1 MIRSFGALLT
11 FVLLLSAAVCAQNS
25 QSPPAVSNLIAVLSK
40 TVETKTAAPGD
51 EITLKTISDVIVDG
65 VVVIPK
71 GTKVTGQISEVAIKS
86 KEEPQTL
93 LALVIDKA
101 VRKDGS
107 QIQLQA
113 IVAAIA
119 APQKESSLASD
130 PTYGMMHS
138 NEPTMVG
145 SGPRAAGSSG
155 SLSVS
160 SQASSNAAVATAK
173 LQGSLDEP
181 SVLTADSQGAIGFDG
196 ITITWRL
203 IAPPPVTVISTKGK
217 GLKLEAGT
225 QMLLRMAPPRVPR

>member
-11 FVLLLSAAVCAQNS
+11 FVLLLSTAVCAQSS
-25 QSPPAVSNLIAVLSK
+25 QSPPPVSNLIAVLSK
-40 TVETKTAAPGD
+40 TVETKTAAAGD

-71 GTKVTGQISEVAIKS
+71 GTKLTGQISEVAIKS
-86 KEEPQTL
+86 KEQPQTL

-101 VRKDGS
+101 VRKDGT

-119 APQKESSLASD
+119 APNKDSLASD

-145 SGPRAAGSSG
+145 SGTRAATSSG
-155 SLSVS
+155 SLSAS

-173 LQGSLDEP
+173 LKGSLDEP
-181 SVLTADSQGAIGFDG
+181 SVLNEDSQGAIGFDG
-196 ITITWRL
+196 ISITWRL
-203 IAPPPVTVISTKGK
+203 MAPPPVTVISTKGK

-225 QMLLRMAPPRVPR
+225 QMLLRMAPPRMPR